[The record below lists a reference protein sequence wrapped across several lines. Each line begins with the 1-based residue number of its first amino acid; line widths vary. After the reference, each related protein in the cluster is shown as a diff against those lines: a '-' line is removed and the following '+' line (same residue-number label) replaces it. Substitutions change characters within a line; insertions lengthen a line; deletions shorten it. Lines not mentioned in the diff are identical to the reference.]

1 VTSTIIKAVPLIN
14 EVHLT
19 PEILSAFPHFLSMIT
34 RVGAGL
40 GKTELSIDRYS
51 SLCMLAVMKR
61 VKTVSTI
68 LLLAVW
74 SLATSHPLL
83 ERLHLIH
90 THHTDSSHQNAESH
104 EAADGICRVE
114 SIGIAVAQIASHFLF
129 HLPAA
134 SITDAELPRFA
145 SRQDGLPPPGTAP
158 PELSLT
164 WLFSFRAALP
174 ARAPSFAS

>member
-1 VTSTIIKAVPLIN
+1 VWVWA
-14 EVHLT
+14 
-19 PEILSAFPHFLSMIT
+19 
-34 RVGAGL
+34 
-40 GKTELSIDRYS
+40 KTELSIDRYS
-51 SLCMLAVMKR
+51 PLCMLAAMKR
-61 VKTVSTI
+61 LKTVSTI

-114 SIGIAVAQIASHFLF
+114 STSIAVAQVASHFLF
-129 HLPAA
+129 LVSTPTLTEAGLQ
-134 SITDAELPRFA
+134 SSPSGR
-145 SRQDGLPPPGTAP
+145 DGLPPPGTAP